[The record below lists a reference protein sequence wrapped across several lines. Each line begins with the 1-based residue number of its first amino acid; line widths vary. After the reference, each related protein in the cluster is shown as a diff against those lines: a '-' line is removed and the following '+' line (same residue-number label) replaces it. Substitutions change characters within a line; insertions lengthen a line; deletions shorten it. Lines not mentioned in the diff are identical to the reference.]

1 MPRHGLAALLLLALL
16 AVACKTPVKED
27 VFKEGG
33 VNVFLRSEK
42 TWQFGS
48 LIEKN
53 YDHPIT
59 ISPVRIAHILS
70 NIDVRLAG
78 KREPA
83 IPTDMLFSIAE
94 GISRALSRAGGEQ
107 EVVVMATEK
116 ERRIGIFDHDFL
128 TSFVTYVK
136 GPQLFVYLARIH
148 WEVPAKQRD
157 DPPLPQIGEE
167 RMAFRLYPSKG
178 MELVEG
184 QGVAADWRNEV
195 FARPTRTKVLPSGKV
210 VRKTILLESDE
221 EEPSSAATDTNE
233 QEPVVEA
240 PRGLSPAQLRALAD
254 LEEAR
259 QAGEI
264 TEAEYVA
271 RQQEILTAEG
281 ANPLPPPQQPQ
292 QQPTQPSQP

>member
-1 MPRHGLAALLLLALL
+1 VRGYTPRVPRHALAALPLLALL
-16 AVACKTPVKED
+16 ALACKTPVKEY
-27 VFKEGG
+27 VFSEGP
-33 VNVFLRSEK
+33 VKVFLRSEK
-42 TWQFGS
+42 TWQFGA

-53 YDHPIT
+53 YDHPVT

-70 NIDVRLAG
+70 RIDVRVAG

-83 IPTDMLFSIAE
+83 IPTDLLFSIAE
-94 GISRALSRAGGEQ
+94 GMSRSLQRAGGEQ
-107 EVVVMATEK
+107 EIVVMATEK

-128 TSFVTYVK
+128 TSFVAYVK
-136 GPQLFVYLARIH
+136 GPQLYIYMARIH

-157 DPPLPQIGEE
+157 DPPQPQIGEE

-184 QGVAADWRNEV
+184 QGVAAEWRNEI
-195 FARPTRTKVLPSGKV
+195 FARPTRTKVLPTGQV
-210 VRKTILLESDE
+210 VRKNILLESDD
-221 EEPSSAATDTNE
+221 EEPPAASDTD
-233 QEPVVEA
+233 QQGPVVEA

-264 TEAEYVA
+264 TEAEYAA
-271 RQQEILTAEG
+271 RQQEILNPEG
-281 ANPLPPPQQPQ
+281 AKTEQP
-292 QQPTQPSQP
+292 

>member
-1 MPRHGLAALLLLALL
+1 MPRHGLAALPLLALL
-16 AVACKTPVKED
+16 ALACKTPVKED
-27 VFKEGG
+27 VFTEGG
-33 VNVFLRSEK
+33 VKVFLRSEK

-48 LIEKN
+48 PIEKD
-53 YDHPIT
+53 YDHPVT

-70 NIDVRLAG
+70 RIDVRLAG

-83 IPTDMLFSIAE
+83 IPTDMLFPIAE
-94 GISRALSRAGGEQ
+94 GMSRSLARAGAEQ
-107 EVVVMATEK
+107 EVIVMATEK
-116 ERRIGIFDHDFL
+116 ERRVGIFDHDYL
-128 TSFVTYVK
+128 TSFVSYVK
-136 GPQLFVYLARIH
+136 GPQLFVYMARIH

-157 DPPLPQIGEE
+157 DPPMPQIGEE

-184 QGVAADWRNEV
+184 QGVAADWRNAV
-195 FARPTRTKVLPSGKV
+195 FARPTRTKVLPSGQV

-221 EEPSSAATDTNE
+221 DEPAATDTD
-233 QEPVVEA
+233 QPEPAIEA

-264 TEAEYVA
+264 TEAEYAA
-271 RQQEILTAEG
+271 RQQEILNSEG
-281 ANPLPPPQQPQ
+281 APTPQP
-292 QQPTQPSQP
+292 

>member
-1 MPRHGLAALLLLALL
+1 VPRHALAALPLLALL
-16 AVACKTPVKED
+16 ALACKTPVKED
-27 VFKEGG
+27 VFSEGP
-33 VNVFLRSEK
+33 VKVFLRSEK

-70 NIDVRLAG
+70 RIDVRVAG

-83 IPTDMLFSIAE
+83 IPTDLLFSIAE
-94 GISRALSRAGGEQ
+94 GMSRSLQRAGGEQ

-128 TSFVTYVK
+128 TSFVAYVK
-136 GPQLFVYLARIH
+136 GPQLYIYMARIH

-157 DPPLPQIGEE
+157 DPPQPQIGEE

-184 QGVAADWRNEV
+184 QGVAAEWRNEI
-195 FARPTRTKVLPSGKV
+195 FARPTRTKVLPTGQV
-210 VRKTILLESDE
+210 VRKNILLESDD
-221 EEPSSAATDTNE
+221 EEPPAASDTD
-233 QEPVVEA
+233 QQGPVVEA

-264 TEAEYVA
+264 TEAEYAA
-271 RQQEILTAEG
+271 RQQEILNPEG
-281 ANPLPPPQQPQ
+281 AKTEQP
-292 QQPTQPSQP
+292 

>member
-1 MPRHGLAALLLLALL
+1 MPRHVLAALALLALL

-27 VFKEGG
+27 VFKENG

-42 TWQFGS
+42 SWQFGS
-48 LIEKN
+48 LIEKD
-53 YDHPIT
+53 YDHPVT

-70 NIDVRLAG
+70 RIDVRLAG

-83 IPTDMLFSIAE
+83 IPTDFLYSIAE
-94 GISRALSRAGGEQ
+94 GISRALSRAGSEQ
-107 EVVVMATEK
+107 EVVVMVTEK

-148 WEVPAKQRD
+148 WEVPTKQRD
-157 DPPLPQIGEE
+157 DPPQPQIGEE
-167 RMAFRLYPSKG
+167 RMTFRLYPSKG

-184 QGVAADWRNEV
+184 QGVAAEWRNDV
-195 FARPTRTKVLPSGKV
+195 FARPTRTKILPTGKV
-210 VRKTILLESDE
+210 VRKNILLESDE
-221 EEPSSAATDTNE
+221 EEPSTAATDSE
-233 QEPVVEA
+233 EPAPAVEA

-271 RQQEILTAEG
+271 RQQEILNSEA
-281 ANPLPPPQQPQ
+281 ASPPQGVRPPEPPQP
-292 QQPTQPSQP
+292 

>member
-1 MPRHGLAALLLLALL
+1 MPRQALAALPLLALL
-16 AVACKTPVKED
+16 ALACKTPVKED
-27 VFKEGG
+27 VFNEGP
-33 VNVFLRSEK
+33 VKVFLRSEK
-42 TWQFGS
+42 TWYLGS
-48 LIEKN
+48 LIEKD
-53 YDHPIT
+53 YDHPVT

-70 NIDVRLAG
+70 RIDVRVAG

-83 IPTDMLFSIAE
+83 IPTDLLFSIAE
-94 GISRALSRAGGEQ
+94 GISRSLARAGAEQ

-116 ERRIGIFDHDFL
+116 ERRIGIFDHDYL
-128 TSFVTYVK
+128 TSFVAYVK
-136 GPQLFVYLARIH
+136 GPQLFIYMARIH
-148 WEVPAKQRD
+148 WEVPPKQKE

-184 QGVAADWRNEV
+184 QGVAADWRNDV

-210 VRKTILLESDE
+210 VRKTILLESDDN
-221 EEPSSAATDTNE
+221 EPAAATDTDTDTD
-233 QEPVVEA
+233 QQAPVEA

-264 TEAEYVA
+264 TEAEYAA
-271 RQQEILTAEG
+271 RQREILNPEG
-281 ANPLPPPQQPQ
+281 PTTPQP
-292 QQPTQPSQP
+292 

>member
-1 MPRHGLAALLLLALL
+1 VPRQALAALPLLALL
-16 AVACKTPVKED
+16 ALACKTPVKED
-27 VFKEGG
+27 VFNEGP
-33 VNVFLRSEK
+33 VKVFLRSEK
-42 TWQFGS
+42 TWYLGS
-48 LIEKN
+48 LIEKD
-53 YDHPIT
+53 YDHPVT

-70 NIDVRLAG
+70 RIDVRVAG

-83 IPTDMLFSIAE
+83 IPTELLFSIAE
-94 GISRALSRAGGEQ
+94 GISRSLARAGAEQ

-116 ERRIGIFDHDFL
+116 ERRIGIFDHDYL
-128 TSFVTYVK
+128 TSFVAYVK
-136 GPQLFVYLARIH
+136 GPQLFIYMARIH
-148 WEVPAKQRD
+148 WEVPPKQKE

-184 QGVAADWRNEV
+184 QGVAADWRNDV

-210 VRKTILLESDE
+210 VRKTILLESDDN
-221 EEPSSAATDTNE
+221 EPAAATDTDTDTD
-233 QEPVVEA
+233 QQAPVEA

-264 TEAEYVA
+264 TEAEYAA
-271 RQQEILTAEG
+271 RQREILNPEG
-281 ANPLPPPQQPQ
+281 PTTPQP
-292 QQPTQPSQP
+292 

>member
-1 MPRHGLAALLLLALL
+1 MRGYTRRVPRHTLAALLLLALL

-27 VFKEGG
+27 VFTEGP
-33 VNVFLRSEK
+33 VKVFLRSEK

-53 YDHPIT
+53 YDHPVT

-70 NIDVRLAG
+70 RIDVRLAG

-83 IPTDMLFSIAE
+83 IPTDLLFSIAE
-94 GISRALSRAGGEQ
+94 GISRALSRAGAEQ

-116 ERRIGIFDHDFL
+116 ERRIGIFDHDYL

-157 DPPLPQIGEE
+157 DPPQPQIGEE

-184 QGVAADWRNEV
+184 QGVAADWRDEV
-195 FARPTRTKVLPSGKV
+195 FA
-210 VRKTILLESDE
+210 
-221 EEPSSAATDTNE
+221 
-233 QEPVVEA
+233 
-240 PRGLSPAQLRALAD
+240 
-254 LEEAR
+254 
-259 QAGEI
+259 
-264 TEAEYVA
+264 
-271 RQQEILTAEG
+271 
-281 ANPLPPPQQPQ
+281 
-292 QQPTQPSQP
+292 